1 MGRERRELLLYFVA
15 VLTLSTSFAVALVR
29 LKVTDDWAW
38 GAVAF
43 IPGLAAAAFRALG
56 GQGFSSVGWR
66 LGPARYWLW
75 AFLLPLLMLG
85 SSIALS
91 LLVGYRSVGS
101 LPVSV
106 HGSVMNLLLKMA
118 LTTVIAMPF
127 AFGEEFA
134 WRGYA
139 QDKLIRQFGLLQ
151 GLFLLGLL
159 WGLWHSPLYYLM
171 NAFPNHPLLG
181 SFVMTPIDNILVV
194 VPMAWFY
201 IRSKSIWVPTFV
213 HALGDILWGYSDKLF
228 PIHSEIGA
236 WAMLQGVQLVLSILL
251 LRALMTGRRHAKPL
265 FVGDTPNQSMKQSG
279 SAQHPAVAY
288 LFRDF

>member
-1 MGRERRELLLYFVA
+1 MLNPVRASKNQMRRERRELVLYFVA
-15 VLTLSTSFAVALVR
+15 VLTLSTSFAVALGR
-29 LKVTDDWAW
+29 LKVTDNWAW
-38 GAVAF
+38 GAVMF
-43 IPGLAAAAFRALG
+43 IPGLAAAAFRARG
-56 GQGFSSVGWR
+56 GQGFTSVGWC

-91 LLVGYRSVGS
+91 LLLGYRSVGS
-101 LPVSV
+101 LPASV

-139 QDKLIRQFGLLQ
+139 QDKLIRQFGLLR

-171 NAFPNHPLLG
+171 DTFPNHPLLG
-181 SFVMTPIDNILVV
+181 PFVMTPIDNILVV
-194 VPMAWFY
+194 VPFAWFY

-228 PIHSEIGA
+228 PVHSEIGA

-251 LRALMTGRRHAKPL
+251 LKALMTDRQHAKPPL
-265 FVGDTPNQSMKQSG
+265 VGEANGPISK
-279 SAQHPAVAY
+279 
-288 LFRDF
+288 

>member
-1 MGRERRELLLYFVA
+1 MDKISQNQMRRERRELLLYFVA
-15 VLTLSTSFAVALVR
+15 VLTLSTSFALALGR
-29 LKVTDDWAW
+29 LKVTDNWAW

-43 IPGLAAAAFRALG
+43 IPGLAAAAFRARG
-56 GQGFSSVGWR
+56 GQGFTSVGWR

-75 AFLLPLLMLG
+75 ACLLPLLMLG

-91 LLVGYRSVGS
+91 LLLGYRSVGS
-101 LPVSV
+101 LPASV

-139 QDKLIRQFGLLQ
+139 QDKLIRQLGLLR

-171 NAFPNHPLLG
+171 DIFPNHPLLG
-181 SFVMTPIDNILVV
+181 PFVMTPIDNILVV
-194 VPMAWFY
+194 VPFAWFY

-228 PIHSEIGA
+228 PVHSEIGA

-251 LRALMTGRRHAKPL
+251 LKALMTDRQHAMASK
-265 FVGDTPNQSMKQSG
+265 
-279 SAQHPAVAY
+279 AAVAGGR
-288 LFRDF
+288 LTNR

>member
-1 MGRERRELLLYFVA
+1 MGRERGELLLYFVA
-15 VLTLSTSFAVALVR
+15 VLTLSTSFAVVLGR

-38 GAVAF
+38 GAVMF
-43 IPGLAAAAFRALG
+43 IPGLTAVAFRARG
-56 GQGFSSVGWR
+56 RQGFSSVGWR

-85 SSIALS
+85 CSIALS

-181 SFVMTPIDNILVV
+181 PFVMTPIDNILVV

-201 IRSKSIWVPTFV
+201 IRSKSIWVPTFL

-236 WAMLQGVQLVLSILL
+236 WAMLQGVQLVLSIFL

-265 FVGDTPNQSMKQSG
+265 LVGDTPNQSMKQSG
-279 SAQHPAVAY
+279 SAQRPAVAY